1 MQVDDNLNLLVM
13 GTVAGRRRLPLL
25 GERAPGLGDEPPSL
39 REDEAILLD
48 TQAGVEHFGRALA
61 EGFSQCLVV
70 TDTSFVALAVAR
82 YAAELARQSGI
93 KHIQLVVNRRKED
106 GSRKLTELLDLTGT
120 DLAALFDGVHSLPL
134 EPRFDELEPNV
145 TRICRKKV
153 PTSPASTRWLKKCW
167 FLRTAADLFR
177 NKENPMKK
185 IFVDYKKCV
194 ACKGCELA
202 CAIQQHPSHS
212 LYALVGDKKTQV
224 NVRVLGVEHEAFPV
238 SCRHCDPAM
247 CLDACP
253 SGAISRDPKTSAVVL
268 NPDLCKACAMCAM
281 VCPFDAVS
289 FKQTHRARYGRT
301 VAYKCDLCHERLQEG
316 LNPACVDAC
325 HSKALCSRNRRN

>member
-1 MQVDDNLNLLVM
+1 
-13 GTVAGRRRLPLL
+13 
-25 GERAPGLGDEPPSL
+25 
-39 REDEAILLD
+39 
-48 TQAGVEHFGRALA
+48 
-61 EGFSQCLVV
+61 
-70 TDTSFVALAVAR
+70 
-82 YAAELARQSGI
+82 
-93 KHIQLVVNRRKED
+93 
-106 GSRKLTELLDLTGT
+106 
-120 DLAALFDGVHSLPL
+120 
-134 EPRFDELEPNV
+134 
-145 TRICRKKV
+145 
-153 PTSPASTRWLKKCW
+153 
-167 FLRTAADLFR
+167 
-177 NKENPMKK
+177 MKK

-194 ACKGCELA
+194 ACKGCEIA

-268 NPDLCKACAMCAM
+268 NPDICKACAMCAM

-325 HSKALCSRNRRN
+325 HSNALVFKESDELSNQRAVQNLKVYLLGEGGEPPLFSLYRELRRKEFARRRSDKS